1 MAWISINF
9 ESKALGMPVMTNVLM
24 PQGRGGYKTLYLLH
38 GAGGDY
44 ASWLLKSRV
53 ADYAEGKNIAVVMP
67 SGNNKCYV
75 NNRYGKDYFTFPDV
89 SDLKNVYCDDLEE
102 LKCCSNLNNPNECIN
117 NLKSCGVG
125 YRAPYM
131 KKASEIFTLEM
142 DLEDI
147 SKMSYDEA
155 FDTILKVPGVGPKV
169 ADCILLYGFNF
180 RQAFPSDVWIKRIV
194 SYLYFDGN
202 DVNISKI
209 REFGMEEFGDYAGY
223 VQLYLFHYARMSGL
237 MKKLKGK

>member
-75 NNRYGKDYFTFPDV
+75 NNRYGKDYFTF
-89 SDLKNVYCDDLEE
+89 LTEE
-102 LKCCSNLNNPNECIN
+102 LIEKCETWFDLSPKKKTVSSPECRWEDTERSSAA
-117 NLKSCGVG
+117 LK
-125 YRAPYM
+125 RP
-131 KKASEIFTLEM
+131 E
-142 DLEDI
+142 
-147 SKMSYDEA
+147 
-155 FDTILKVPGVGPKV
+155 
-169 ADCILLYGFNF
+169 LYGKSIF
-180 RQAFPSDVWIKRIV
+180 
-194 SYLYFDGN
+194 L
-202 DVNISKI
+202 
-209 REFGMEEFGDYAGY
+209 FGTA
-223 VQLYLFHYARMSGL
+223 
-237 MKKLKGK
+237 

>member
-75 NNRYGKDYFTFPDV
+75 NNRYGKDYFTF
-89 SDLKNVYCDDLEE
+89 LTEE
-102 LKCCSNLNNPNECIN
+102 LIENAKRGL
-117 NLKSCGVG
+117 
-125 YRAPYM
+125 
-131 KKASEIFTLEM
+131 T
-142 DLEDI
+142 
-147 SKMSYDEA
+147 
-155 FDTILKVPGVGPKV
+155 
-169 ADCILLYGFNF
+169 F
-180 RQAFPSDVWIKRIV
+180 RQKKKTV
-194 SYLYFDGN
+194 SSPECRWEDTERFM
-202 DVNISKI
+202 
-209 REFGMEEFGDYAGY
+209 R
-223 VQLYLFHYARMSGL
+223 H
-237 MKKLKGK
+237 

>member
-75 NNRYGKDYFTFPDV
+75 NNRYGKDCLT
-89 SDLKNVYCDDLEE
+89 
-102 LKCCSNLNNPNECIN
+102 
-117 NLKSCGVG
+117 
-125 YRAPYM
+125 
-131 KKASEIFTLEM
+131 
-142 DLEDI
+142 
-147 SKMSYDEA
+147 
-155 FDTILKVPGVGPKV
+155 
-169 ADCILLYGFNF
+169 F
-180 RQAFPSDVWIKRIV
+180 RQKKKTV
-194 SYLYFDGN
+194 SSPECRWEDTERFM
-202 DVNISKI
+202 
-209 REFGMEEFGDYAGY
+209 R
-223 VQLYLFHYARMSGL
+223 R
-237 MKKLKGK
+237 

>member
-75 NNRYGKDYFTFPDV
+75 NNRYGKDYFTF
-89 SDLKNVYCDDLEE
+89 LTEE
-102 LKCCSNLNNPNECIN
+102 L
-117 NLKSCGVG
+117 
-125 YRAPYM
+125 
-131 KKASEIFTLEM
+131 
-142 DLEDI
+142 
-147 SKMSYDEA
+147 
-155 FDTILKVPGVGPKV
+155 
-169 ADCILLYGFNF
+169 
-180 RQAFPSDVWIKRIV
+180 
-194 SYLYFDGN
+194 
-202 DVNISKI
+202 
-209 REFGMEEFGDYAGY
+209 FGTA
-223 VQLYLFHYARMSGL
+223 
-237 MKKLKGK
+237 